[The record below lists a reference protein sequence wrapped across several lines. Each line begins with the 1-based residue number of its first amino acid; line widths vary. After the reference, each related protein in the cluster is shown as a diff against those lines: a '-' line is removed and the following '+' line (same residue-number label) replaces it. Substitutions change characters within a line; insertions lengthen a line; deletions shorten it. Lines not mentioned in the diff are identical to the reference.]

1 MLPVVVVAFL
11 SLQDTPSASSAPS
24 ASNAAL
30 SASSAETSAANL
42 LGILEERDVKKK
54 IEAKV
59 AKAKASAAAA
69 VAKAA
74 AAAQGSQAQEQD
86 PGPKAVPKS
95 TPKLKANP
103 KPKAK
108 PMDKAEDAHQKIP
121 LPTIPDSKAVTA
133 SAKNCVANKNAN
145 GQAKV
150 MKKPSSKMAM
160 ARTKA
165 IEEVP
170 EGPAI
175 EELPEGVTL
184 CTEWS
189 RSQCLVRVGVHGE
202 KQTCKSFKWGDYQK
216 FDDHDKAQKASRMY
230 IAGLRL

>member
-1 MLPVVVVAFL
+1 MLPV
-11 SLQDTPSASSAPS
+11 LQDTPSASSAPS
-24 ASNAAL
+24 AAD
-30 SASSAETSAANL
+30 TSAANL

-95 TPKLKANP
+95 TPTLKANP

-175 EELPEGVTL
+175 EELPKGVTL
-184 CTEWS
+184 NTEWS

-216 FDDHDKAQKASRMY
+216 FSSHDKAQTASRMY
-230 IAGLRL
+230 IAELRL